1 MYMTQKIPD
10 VRRALPAGSFDYSDR
25 FTEELDT
32 MKKIQLMD
40 RNAWAKFVNLF
51 KNPGIDDCDHGWRC
65 EYWGKM
71 MRGACF
77 ICQACP
83 DDALY
88 AVLEETVRDLLT
100 AQDEHG
106 RFSTYSVDAEFHGWD
121 IWGRK
126 YIMLGLLYFLDICTD
141 DSLAAKVLTALKA
154 HADYMLSKLG
164 REEDGKLVI
173 AACTNNWDGLNSCSI
188 LEPFMLLYNRT
199 NEQRYL
205 DFAEYI
211 VSFGGTLHK
220 NLFEQAYED
229 TTPVHKY
236 HTDKAYEMISCFEGL
251 AEYVKV
257 TGNEKYRE
265 AVIRFGDRVLR
276 EEATIIGCL
285 GCKYES
291 FDHAVVEQFNESHRG
306 DMQETCV
313 TVTWMKFLWQ
323 LWRMTGDVKYMDAFE
338 ISMYNAMSAALRRNI
353 DMEANGGLPIPIHSY
368 NPLRHDVHPD
378 TVGGKK
384 MIDENSYYG
393 CCVCISTAG
402 YALESIASAATA
414 VTPYCM
420 FINLYRDGIIQTDDI
435 TLKVDAHNY
444 ESGGDVSFE
453 VLKVSGAPVNQFTLY
468 LRIPAWADRKA
479 TFITNGIR
487 VKVDTAREYYPGYLP
502 VTVAEGKKFMLS
514 FNDFFRY
521 IHPADV
527 SDVPVENIPYLAV
540 RLGPT
545 LYAADDTLDAE
556 PVYDI
561 DTTGSFRTWMAY
573 DHYPE
578 ESAVPCCGILKLPLK
593 NGEQLTLVDYPSA
606 GQVPGHKVSAWIKTK
621 A

>member
-1 MYMTQKIPD
+1 MTQKTPD
-10 VRRALPAGSFDYSDR
+10 VRRALPMGSFDYSDR

-51 KNPGIDDCDHGWRC
+51 KHPGIDDHDHGWRC

-77 ICQACP
+77 TCQASP
-83 DDALY
+83 DPDLY

-141 DSLAAKVLTALKA
+141 DTLADEILTALMR

-199 NEQRYL
+199 GEPRYL

-257 TGNEKYRE
+257 TGNEKYRQS
-265 AVIRFGDRVLR
+265 VIRFGDRVLR

-291 FDHAVVEQFNESHRG
+291 FDHAVVEQFNESHQG

-323 LWRMTGDVKYMDAFE
+323 LWRMTGDAKYMDAFE
-338 ISMYNAMSAALRRNI
+338 ISMYNAMSAALKRNI
-353 DMEANGGLPIPIHSY
+353 DMESNGGLPIPIHSY

-384 MIDENSYYG
+384 MIDDNSYYG

-402 YALESIASAATA
+402 YALETLASAAES
-414 VTPYCM
+414 VTPYSM
-420 FINLYRDGIIQTDDI
+420 FINLYRDGIIKTDDI
-435 TLKVDAHNY
+435 TLKVDTRNY

-453 VLKVSGAPVNQFTLY
+453 VLKVSGSPLNQPTLY
-468 LRIPAWADRKA
+468 LRLPAWADRKA
-479 TFITNGIR
+479 TFITNGVR
-487 VKVDTAREYYPGYLP
+487 VSVDASREYYPGYLP
-502 VTVAEGKKFMLS
+502 VNVTEGKKFMLS
-514 FNDFFRY
+514 FNDFFHY

-527 SDVPVENIPYLAV
+527 ADVPVENIPYLAV

-545 LYAADDTLDAE
+545 LYAADDTLDEE

-561 DTTGSFRTWMAY
+561 DTTGSFRTWMAH

-578 ESAVPCCGILKLPLK
+578 ESAVPCRGILKLPLK